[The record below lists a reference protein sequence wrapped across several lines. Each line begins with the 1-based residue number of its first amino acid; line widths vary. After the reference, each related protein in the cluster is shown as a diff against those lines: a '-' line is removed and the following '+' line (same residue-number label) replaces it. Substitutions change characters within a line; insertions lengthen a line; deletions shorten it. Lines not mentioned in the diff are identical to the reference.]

1 MSSQFE
7 SAARAAGADASN
19 PAVSRSSHGRR
30 ADLLRAGSK
39 HIFSTVP
46 RSVECG
52 WRMTN
57 DTTPPL
63 PPAGALIDIGINLGH
78 DSYDSDRDAVVA
90 RAVASGVVQ
99 MMVTGASIDGAQKA

>member
-1 MSSQFE
+1 
-7 SAARAAGADASN
+7 
-19 PAVSRSSHGRR
+19 
-30 ADLLRAGSK
+30 
-39 HIFSTVP
+39 
-46 RSVECG
+46 
-52 WRMTN
+52 MTN

-99 MMVTGASIDGAQKA
+99 MMVTGASSC